1 MGRGRS
7 PFSRDGSQE
16 CWAVAE
22 ENCPVSDRT
31 SITRSATIAPRLPAS
46 PIGQE
51 IAETVSVIPG
61 ARGRPGAARA
71 RMIPAASGRGPG
83 SGALLAPA
91 SPTGDAAGPGAREA
105 AARRRPGADSARRR

>member
-83 SGALLAPA
+83 SGALPAPA
-91 SPTGDAAGPGAREA
+91 SPIGMRRAPAHDQRQ
-105 AARRRPGADSARRR
+105 RRRPGADSARRR